1 MLRAFGHSDVAV
13 LDGGIAAAQTAGLAL
28 TTAEPSAAPRVS
40 PYPCDRWQL
49 PTVDISFVERV
60 LNEPRWKVLDVRR
73 RERWLGEVEARD
85 PIAGRI
91 PGSVNLPFCDNL
103 GAGERYKA
111 PEALRQ
117 MYLELLGGGS
127 PEHLVVYC
135 GSGVTACHTL
145 LALELAGLGGAS
157 LYVGSYSE
165 WCRSGKPLGKGPIQR
180 GSAGP

>member
-13 LDGGIAAAQTAGLAL
+13 LDGGLAAAQTAGFGL
-28 TTAEPSAAPRVS
+28 TTAEPSAVRAVP
-40 PYPCDRWQL
+40 PYPCDRWQRSI
-49 PTVDISFVERV
+49 VDICSVERV
-60 LNEPRWKVLDVRR
+60 LNDPHWKVLDVRR
-73 RERWLGEVEARD
+73 RERWLGEVESRD

-103 GAGERYKA
+103 GAGDRYKT

-117 MYLELLGGGS
+117 MYLELLAGTS
-127 PEHLVVYC
+127 PQRLVVYC

-145 LALELAGLGGAS
+145 LALELAGLHGAL

-165 WCRSGKPLGKGPIQR
+165 WCRSGKPLARGP
-180 GSAGP
+180 A